1 MDLSN
6 STQTCKLVNVN
17 GEIVA
22 FCQTSDFKK
31 YVRDAVNNEM
41 FWRTLLDTW
50 RIDSKIKDEVSNQLS
65 NTHKVRDIVKIEAHS
80 VTEKLVK
87 NELDNYTTFQI
98 PSHVSKALSE
108 QITGFL
114 NNNIQMNQILTQHSQ
129 NQNQS
134 LYNSAMETLNRVA
147 NEPQYHMVT
156 TAHLGAMDMK
166 FNENMKCIEEKANN
180 ELVRHRNSFNIQLH
194 EFTTKVNNELKI
206 VTETNTRMN
215 NMERQVMDLSNKI
228 HKLEESNTLL
238 KIITVF
244 CLVVTTGSGLFAYI
258 KK

>member
-1 MDLSN
+1 MALAN
-6 STQTCKLVNVN
+6 PTQTCNLVNIN
-17 GEIVA
+17 GTLVA

-50 RIDSKIKDEVSNQLS
+50 RIDSKIKDEVNNQLS
-65 NTHKVRDIVKIEAHS
+65 NTNKIRDIAKTEAHS
-80 VTEKLVK
+80 VTDKLVK
-87 NELDNYTTFQI
+87 NQLDNYTMFQI

-114 NNNIQMNQILTQHSQ
+114 NNNIQMNQILSQHSQ

-134 LYNSAMETLNRVA
+134 LYNSAMETLNRIV

-156 TAHLGAMDMK
+156 TAHLGAIDMK
-166 FNENMKCIEEKANN
+166 FNKSLQCIEERANS
-180 ELVRHRNSFNIQLH
+180 ELARHTESFNNQLH
-194 EFTTKVNNELKI
+194 EFNKKVANELKI

-215 NMERQVMDLSNKI
+215 NIERQVMDLSNRI
-228 HKLEESNTLL
+228 NNLEQSNTSL
-238 KIITVF
+238 KIINGF
-244 CLVVTTGSGLFAYI
+244 CIIVITCIGLSYMRN
-258 KK
+258 